1 MNYAKSKCK
10 LEIRLPSRYTLTFN
24 LESTKL
30 GFEMIKNSKIKRK
43 KGEGLEGNYL
53 QVPVLRKYFL

>member
-10 LEIRLPSRYTLTFN
+10 LEIRLPSRYILTFN

-30 GFEMIKNSKIKRK
+30 GFEIIKNSKIKRK
-43 KGEGLEGNYL
+43 KRGGVG
-53 QVPVLRKYFL
+53 R

>member
-10 LEIRLPSRYTLTFN
+10 LEIRLPSRYILTFN

-43 KGEGLEGNYL
+43 KRGGVG
-53 QVPVLRKYFL
+53 R